1 VSVAIVENPVPGST
15 CTFIVEVC
23 KTATAAW
30 RLAITRVSFVEL
42 GVLLV
47 LKANVL
53 MYTLY

>member
-42 GVLLV
+42 GVSTSI
-47 LKANVL
+47 KS
-53 MYTLY
+53 